1 MQNKQKEYR
10 SLLYII
16 ANSCPSGC
24 IEILK
29 KYNGE
34 KCTSKN
40 PKEIE
45 MKLARMYALSASKID
60 IEKDF
65 ANIHPH
71 KNFILKNAETPKSK
85 ESDLIVSKDDGVIN
99 PIIVEKAPQNEDMK
113 SCTCCKNTYSSAD
126 GTLTTNENVA
136 KSNLELNIPIIA
148 LSIVGIIALTG
159 MILYAKR

>member
-85 ESDLIVSKDDGVIN
+85 ERDLVVSKDDGVIN
-99 PIIVEKAPQNEDMK
+99 PIIVEKAPVIEDMK
-113 SCTCCKNTYSSAD
+113 HSSIDA
-126 GTLTTNENVA
+126 TNETTTR
-136 KSNLELNIPIIA
+136 SNLELNIPIIA